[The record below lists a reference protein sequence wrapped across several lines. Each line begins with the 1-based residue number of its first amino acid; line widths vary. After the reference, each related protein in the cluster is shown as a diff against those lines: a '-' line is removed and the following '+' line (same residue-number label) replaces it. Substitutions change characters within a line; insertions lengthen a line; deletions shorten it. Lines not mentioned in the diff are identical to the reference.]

1 MVAGERFPG
10 NLKNLHIM
18 QKTKIIW
25 FILAG
30 MLLGYLLIHPFAM
43 LASTLSPRLS
53 HFPMEF
59 SFWGHHLRI
68 SFAPEMLAMGSAFAF
83 LGGLAGFCLGIWYL
97 QKEKLTA
104 ERLESQRRRVALETL
119 HELMVTLA
127 HHIRNANQVI
137 GGFSSR
143 LTKKAPDPE
152 AQRELEMIQQASRE
166 IDAVIDSLESLTKI
180 EYARYTSVWETK
192 MIDLK
197 KELEIRLEPAP
208 GLKETLDGSDE
219 RH

>member
-1 MVAGERFPG
+1 
-10 NLKNLHIM
+10 M

-25 FILAG
+25 FTLAG

-43 LASTLSPRLS
+43 LANTLGPRLS

-59 SFWGHHLRI
+59 PFWGHHLRV
-68 SFAPEMLAMGSAFAF
+68 SFGPEMLAMGGAFA
-83 LGGLAGFCLGIWYL
+83 LMGGLAGFFFGIWYL
-97 QKEKLTA
+97 QKERLTA

-119 HELMVTLA
+119 RELMVTLA
-127 HHIRNANQVI
+127 HHIRNANMVI

-143 LTKKAPDPE
+143 LLKESPGTE
-152 AQRELEMIQQASRE
+152 AQRHLEMIQQSSRE
-166 IDAVIDSLESLTKI
+166 IDAVIASLESMT
-180 EYARYTSVWETK
+180 EMAHARYIGAWETR

-197 KELEIRLEPAP
+197 KELEARLGAAQ